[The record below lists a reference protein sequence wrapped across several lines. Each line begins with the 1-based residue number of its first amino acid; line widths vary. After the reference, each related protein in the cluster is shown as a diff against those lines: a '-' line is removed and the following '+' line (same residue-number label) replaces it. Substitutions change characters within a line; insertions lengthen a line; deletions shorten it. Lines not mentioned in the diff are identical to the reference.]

1 MPAGKAHPAL
11 AVADVDVVARAM
23 VAAGHPLSWNDDI
36 PGLRR
41 FHTRDGHGNRV
52 EIQQAQDSD

>member
-1 MPAGKAHPAL
+1 L